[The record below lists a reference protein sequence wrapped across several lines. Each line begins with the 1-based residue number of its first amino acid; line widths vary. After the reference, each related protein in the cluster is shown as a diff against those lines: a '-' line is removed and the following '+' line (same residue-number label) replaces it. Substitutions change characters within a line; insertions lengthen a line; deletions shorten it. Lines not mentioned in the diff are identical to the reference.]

1 MKPKNKKEKQ
11 SFNKSNKNNK
21 KQTSKYERYV
31 EGIISIS
38 PKGIGNIKTKNNEN
52 VEIDYKHLN
61 TALNQDKVK
70 VIILNQTRG
79 TLTGKVEEILSR
91 YKLGFSGVL
100 EKEDGVYFLHP
111 DDNKMYTD
119 ILIKPENLNGAK
131 EGDKVY
137 GKIISFKDHA
147 KAPIGE
153 IVKVLGNKGE
163 HNAEIH
169 SIVMERG
176 FDFELKQKT
185 NDEALAIKKLG
196 IREIDYKDR
205 RDFRDTLTFTIDPYD
220 AKDFDD
226 AISFRIINKS
236 LYEVG
241 IHIADVSHYV
251 LPGSDLDAEAR
262 ERATSVYLV
271 DRTIPMLPEV
281 LSNDL
286 CSLVPNQDRLTMSAV
301 FVLDIEGNIKEE
313 WYGKTIIHSD
323 KRFTYEE
330 AYESIL
336 KKDKEF
342 HKELNI
348 LNKLAINLKN
358 ERFKNG
364 AISLEQEEVKF
375 ILDENGKPIKVIK
388 KERTDSNKMIEE
400 LMLLANRK
408 VAERVSKDKN
418 FKDIF
423 LYRIHDKPD
432 PDKSYDLYLFLK
444 SLKYNV
450 KMKDG
455 IIPFYEIN
463 KIVKSIKNKD
473 ETDTINRAIVRSM
486 QKAIYSTQN
495 IGHYGLAFK
504 YYTHFTSPIRRYPD
518 IIVHRLLNAHLS
530 KEKNKWNKEE
540 YRNIANNSSE
550 QEKKATEAERASIKY
565 KQVEYMSSR
574 ENEVFTGIISGMNE
588 WGLYVEEI
596 STKTEGMIRM
606 KDLNDDFYILNE
618 KKMELVGRKKG
629 KKYKFGDRI
638 KIKVKKVDLEKK
650 IIDYDIVK

>member
-1 MKPKNKKEKQ
+1 MKPKIKKNVRDFKKPIKSIKNKGKFEKY
-11 SFNKSNKNNK
+11 F
-21 KQTSKYERYV
+21 

-70 VIILNQTRG
+70 VVILNQSKG
-79 TLTGKVEEILSR
+79 ILTGKVEEVLSR

-100 EKEDGVYFLHP
+100 EKEDGIYFLHP
-111 DDNKMYTD
+111 DDTKMYTD
-119 ILIKPENLNGAK
+119 ILIKPESLNGAK

-153 IVKVLGNKGE
+153 IVKVLGDKGE

-169 SIVMERG
+169 SIALEKG
-176 FDFELKQKT
+176 FSLELGDDTENEAKEIKEKGITENDFK
-185 NDEALAIKKLG
+185 N
-196 IREIDYKDR
+196 R
-205 RDFRDTLTFTIDPYD
+205 RDFRDTLTVTIDPYD

-226 AISFRIINKS
+226 AISFKKIKENE
-236 LYEVG
+236 YEVG

-251 LPGSDLDAEAR
+251 VPGSALDNEAR

-301 FVLDIEGNIKEE
+301 FILNEQGKIKSE

-336 KKDKEF
+336 NPGKEF
-342 HKELNI
+342 HQELNI
-348 LNKLAINLKN
+348 LNKIALNLKK
-358 ERFKNG
+358 ERFENG

-375 ILDENGKPIKVIK
+375 VLDEKGVPLKVVK
-388 KERTDSNKMIEE
+388 KERTDSHKMIEE

-408 VAERVSKDKN
+408 VAEKMSKDKN
-418 FKDIF
+418 QKDIF

-432 PDKSYDLYLFLK
+432 PDKSYDLFLFLK

-463 KIVKSIKNKD
+463 RIAKSIKNKD

-486 QKAIYSTQN
+486 QKAIYSTKN

-518 IIVHRLLNAHLS
+518 IIVHRLLEMNLQG
-530 KEKNKWNKEE
+530 KENKFDRNE
-540 YRNIANNSSE
+540 YRNIAISSSE

-565 KQVEYMSSR
+565 KQVEYMS
-574 ENEVFTGIISGMNE
+574 NHLGEVFTGIISGMNE

-596 STKTEGMIRM
+596 STKCEGMVRM
-606 KDLNDDFYILNE
+606 KDLNDDFYVLND
-618 KKMELVGRKKG
+618 KKMELIGKKKG

-638 KIKVKKVDLEKK
+638 KIKVKKVDLERK

>member
-1 MKPKNKKEKQ
+1 MKPKIKKNLKEFKKPIKQIKNKGKFEK
-11 SFNKSNKNNK
+11 
-21 KQTSKYERYV
+21 YL
-31 EGIISIS
+31 EGVISIS
-38 PKGIGNIKTKNNEN
+38 PKGVGHIKTTNNED

-61 TALNQDKVK
+61 TALNQDKVR
-70 VIILNQTRG
+70 VIILNQSKG
-79 TLTGKVEEILSR
+79 ILTGKVEEVLSR

-100 EKEDGVYFLHP
+100 DKEDGIYFLHP

-119 ILIKPENLNGAK
+119 ILIKPESLNGAK
-131 EGDKVY
+131 EGDKIY

-153 IVKVLGNKGE
+153 ILKVLGNKGE

-169 SIVMERG
+169 SIALEKG
-176 FDFELKQKT
+176 FSLELGEATENEAKEIKEKGITEKDFK
-185 NDEALAIKKLG
+185 N
-196 IREIDYKDR
+196 R
-205 RDFRDTLTFTIDPYD
+205 RDFRDTLTVTIDPYD

-226 AISFRIINKS
+226 AISFKKIKENE
-236 LYEVG
+236 YEVG

-251 LPGSDLDAEAR
+251 VPGSALDNEAR

-301 FVLDIEGNIKEE
+301 FILNEQGKIKNE

-336 KKDKEF
+336 NPGKEF
-342 HKELNI
+342 HQELNI
-348 LNKLAINLKN
+348 LNKIAINLKN
-358 ERFKNG
+358 ERFENG

-375 ILDENGKPIKVIK
+375 VLDEKGVPLKVIK
-388 KERTDSNKMIEE
+388 KERTDSHKMIEE

-408 VAERVSKDKN
+408 VAEKMSKDKN
-418 FKDIF
+418 QKDIF

-432 PDKSYDLYLFLK
+432 PDKSYDLFLFLK

-463 KIVKSIKNKD
+463 RIAKNIKNKD

-486 QKAIYSTQN
+486 QKAIYSTKN

-518 IIVHRLLNAHLS
+518 IIVHRLLEMNLQG
-530 KEKNKWNKEE
+530 KENKFDRNE
-540 YRNIANNSSE
+540 YRNIAISSSE

-565 KQVEYMSSR
+565 KQVEYMS
-574 ENEVFTGIISGMNE
+574 NHLGEVFTGIISGMNE
-588 WGLYVEEI
+588 WGLYVEEV
-596 STKTEGMIRM
+596 STKCEGMIRM
-606 KDLNDDFYILNE
+606 KDLNDDFYVLND
-618 KKMELVGRKKG
+618 KKMELIGKKKG

-638 KIKVKKVDLEKK
+638 KIKVKKVDLERK

>member
-1 MKPKNKKEKQ
+1 MKPKNKKKLEIFK
-11 SFNKSNKNNK
+11 KPK
-21 KQTSKYERYV
+21 KQTINKKFEKSV

-38 PKGIGNIKTKNNEN
+38 PKGVGYLKLDNKQEI
-52 VEIDYKHLN
+52 EIDYKHLN

-70 VIILNQTRG
+70 VLILNQSKG
-79 TLTGKVEEILSR
+79 VLTGKVEEIISR

-111 DDNKMYTD
+111 DDTKMYTD
-119 ILIKPENLNGAK
+119 ILIKPETLNGAK

-153 IVKVLGNKGE
+153 IIKVLGNKGE

-169 SIVMERG
+169 SIALEKG
-176 FDFELKQKT
+176 FSL
-185 NDEALAIKKLG
+185 NLLDETEEEARKIKMKG
-196 IREIDYKDR
+196 ITENDYKNR
-205 RDFRDTLTFTIDPYD
+205 RDFRDVLTVTIDPYD

-226 AISFRIINKS
+226 AISFKKIKENE
-236 LYEVG
+236 YEVG

-251 LPGSDLDAEAR
+251 TPLSELDNEAR
-262 ERATSVYLV
+262 DRATSVYLV

-301 FVLDIEGNIKEE
+301 FILNEQGKIKNE
-313 WYGKTIIHSD
+313 WYGKTVIHSD

-330 AYESIL
+330 AYEAIQN
-336 KKDKEF
+336 KEKEF
-342 HKELNI
+342 HNELNI
-348 LNKLAINLKN
+348 LNKIAINLKN
-358 ERFKNG
+358 ERFENG

-375 ILDENGKPIKVIK
+375 VLDEKGVPLKVIK
-388 KERTDSNKMIEE
+388 KERTDSHKMIEE

-408 VAERVSKDKN
+408 VAEKMSKDKN
-418 FKDIF
+418 MKDIF

-432 PDKSYDLYLFLK
+432 PDKSYDLFLFLK

-450 KMKDG
+450 KMQNG

-463 KIVKSIKNKD
+463 RISKNIKNKD

-486 QKAIYSTQN
+486 QKAIYSTKN

-518 IIVHRLLNAHLS
+518 IIVHRLLEMHLKG
-530 KEKNKWNKEE
+530 KENKLDKNE
-540 YRNIANNSSE
+540 YRNIAINSSE

-565 KQVEYMSSR
+565 KQVEYMSR
-574 ENEVFTGIISGMNE
+574 HLGEVFTGIISGMNE

-596 STKTEGMIRM
+596 STKCEGMIRM
-606 KDLNDDFYILNE
+606 KDLNDDFYILND
-618 KKMELVGRKKG
+618 KKMELIGKKKG

-638 KIKVKKVDLEKK
+638 KIKVKKVDLERK